1 MYAIAEKYVE
11 VLEVHGAGCGGNGVG
26 GWTYSMSERE
36 WNEERSI
43 ASIPSGVVTSR
54 LSWKHT
60 DIAHR

>member
-1 MYAIAEKYVE
+1 VE